1 MATVRYNLGE
11 QTGSEELPK
20 RRARF
25 LVLSK
30 KRKII
35 IATIVLLVLA
45 GVVVVTLS
53 RGGDLPEVQTAK
65 VEKRALLESKVTSNG
80 QVVPDDKINLTAEVS
95 GRVTEVFVKEG
106 DQVKRGA
113 PLLKVDPTQLAAS
126 TSIQE
131 AGLRAQL
138 AEVANQTAALNA
150 AENAV
155 NNAVAAL
162 NTAQADLERATAEQK
177 NAEIEFK
184 RYTDLLESG
193 ITSRSTYD
201 SAKMRYESYTASV
214 NAAAARVKQSDV
226 QVKDAKIRVQQ
237 SQAGLNASKARVAQQ
252 QASLDRESDQ
262 LRKTTQ
268 YASINGVVVG
278 PLIEVGTFAV
288 ANLQSTPLLLIADM
302 SVINVEVWVDE
313 TDIANVAVG
322 QKAKVK
328 VDALGEIE
336 IEGDVVEK
344 AASAVNRSGQTIA
357 QTTTQRSQ
365 EAKDFKV
372 VIKLVNMKEEVRTRL
387 RPGMSA
393 TAVITTDRRENVIAV
408 PLQALVERDPSQLK
422 GATPGGKNQGQ
433 PQAQAQAQAQA
444 QGQEGPGQNVKDK
457 KPVKGVFTVNQDKVV
472 FTQVETGI
480 TGESEIEIKSGLE
493 VGQEIIT
500 GPFRQLRTLKED
512 QKIKREDKNKKP
524 AGESK

>member
-1 MATVRYNLGE
+1 MATVRYNLRENERSGE
-11 QTGSEELPK
+11 MQG
-20 RRARF
+20 RRSRL

-35 IATIVLLVLA
+35 IAIVVLLALTA
-45 GVVVVTLS
+45 GVIATIYGR
-53 RGGDLPEVQTAK
+53 RGNLPEVQTAK
-65 VEKRALLESKVTSNG
+65 VERRALLESKVTSNG
-80 QVVPDDKINLTAEVS
+80 QVIPIQKINLTAEVS
-95 GRVTEVFVKEG
+95 GRVTGVFVKEG
-106 DQVKRGA
+106 DKIKKGD

-138 AEVANQTAALNA
+138 AEVQNQLAALNA

-155 NNAVAAL
+155 NNAIAAL
-162 NTAQADLERATAEQK
+162 NTAQADFERATAEQK

-184 RYTDLLESG
+184 RKTDLLESG
-193 ITSRSTYD
+193 ITSRSDYD
-201 SAKMRYESYTASV
+201 SAKMRYDSYTASV
-214 NAAAARVKQSDV
+214 NAAAARVKQSEV
-226 QVKDAKIRVQQ
+226 QVRDAKIRVQQ
-237 SQAGLNASKARVAQQ
+237 SQAALNVSKARVSQQ

-262 LRKTTQ
+262 LKKTTQ
-268 YASINGVVVG
+268 FATINGVVVG

-344 AASAVNRSGQTIA
+344 AASAVNRSGLGIA
-357 QTTTQRSQ
+357 QSTTQRSQ
-365 EAKDFKV
+365 EAKDFRV
-372 VIKLVNMKEEVRTRL
+372 VIKLVNMKDDVRERL
-387 RPGMSA
+387 KPGMSA
-393 TAVITTDRRENVIAV
+393 TAVITTDRRENIIAV

-422 GATPGGKNQGQ
+422 GANPGGKDQGQ
-433 PQAQAQAQAQA
+433 T
-444 QGQEGPGQNVKDK
+444 QGQNKGQSAKDK
-457 KPVKGVFTVNQDKVV
+457 KPVKGVFTIKQDKAV
-472 FTQVETGI
+472 FTAVETGI
-480 TGESEIEIKSGLE
+480 TGESDIEIKSGLDA
-493 VGQEIIT
+493 GLEIIT
-500 GPFRQLRTLKED
+500 GPYRQLRGLKDD

-524 AGESK
+524 AGENK

>member
-11 QTGSEELPK
+11 HEHSDEKAG
-20 RRARF
+20 RRSRF
-25 LVLSK
+25 MVLSK

-35 IATIVLLVLA
+35 IATIVLLALA
-45 GVVVVTLS
+45 GMVVVAIFS
-53 RGGDLPEVQTAK
+53 RSSDLPVVQTAN
-65 VEKRALLESKVTSNG
+65 VERRPLLESKVTSNG
-80 QVVPDDKINLTAEVS
+80 QVIPIQKINLTAEVS
-95 GRVTEVFVKEG
+95 GRVTAVFVKEG
-106 DQVKRGA
+106 DQIKKGT
-113 PLLKVDPTQLAAS
+113 PLLKVDPTQLAAA

-131 AGLRAQL
+131 AGLRAQQ
-138 AEVANQTAALNA
+138 AEVQNQMATLNA

-155 NNAVAAL
+155 NNAIAAL
-162 NTAQADLERATAEQK
+162 NTAQADLERASAEQK

-184 RYTDLLESG
+184 RNTDLLESG
-193 ITSRSTYD
+193 IKSRSEYD
-201 SAKMRYESYTASV
+201 SAKMRFDAQTASV
-214 NAAAARVKQSDV
+214 NAAAARVKQSEV
-226 QVKDAKIRVQQ
+226 QVRDSKIRVQQ
-237 SQAGLNASKARVAQQ
+237 AQAALNVSKARVSQQ

-268 YASINGVVVG
+268 FASINGVVVG
-278 PLIEVGTFAV
+278 PIIEVGTFAV
-288 ANLQSTPLLLIADM
+288 ANLQSTPLLLLADM

-372 VIKLVNMKEEVRTRL
+372 VIKLVNMKDDVRERL

-422 GATPGGKNQGQ
+422 AATPGGK
-433 PQAQAQAQAQA
+433 
-444 QGQEGPGQNVKDK
+444 D
-457 KPVKGVFTVNQDKVV
+457 
-472 FTQVETGI
+472 
-480 TGESEIEIKSGLE
+480 
-493 VGQEIIT
+493 
-500 GPFRQLRTLKED
+500 
-512 QKIKREDKNKKP
+512 
-524 AGESK
+524 